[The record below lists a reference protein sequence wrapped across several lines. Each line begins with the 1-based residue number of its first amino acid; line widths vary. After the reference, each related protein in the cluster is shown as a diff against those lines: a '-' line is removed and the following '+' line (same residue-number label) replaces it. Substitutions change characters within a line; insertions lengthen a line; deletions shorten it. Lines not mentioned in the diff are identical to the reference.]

1 MPDPRFETL
10 NIRLPS
16 SSYAVHLGRG
26 LLGDQALWSEILPA
40 GNTLIVT
47 DQTVS
52 SLYLNTLADTLGARQ
67 PDVLV
72 LPEGESQKSFE
83 TWRGIIDRLVETG
96 ALRDAT
102 LVALGGGVVG
112 DLTGFAAATYMRGI
126 QFIQVP
132 TTLLAQVD
140 ASVGGKTGI
149 NHPGGKNLVG
159 SFHQPS
165 SVIIDTDTLETL
177 PDKAF
182 GAGMAEVIKYGAIRD
197 APFFSWLE
205 THHAQILAR
214 EPQAIASMIARSVRN
229 KAEVVSEDEKES
241 GIRAILNFGH
251 SFAHALETLTGY
263 SRYFHGEAVS
273 VGMVIATT
281 LSEQRGICPAG
292 RAARIRDLLHSFGL
306 PVEWPAEVLPRDA
319 CTAMARDKKALST
332 GLRLILLEEIG
343 QAVIDQGSEM
353 RDIVRA
359 IESETERA
367 P

>member
-1 MPDPRFETL
+1 MPDPRYETV
-10 NIRLPS
+10 NIRLPRR
-16 SSYAVHLGRG
+16 SYPVHLGPG
-26 LLGDQALWSEILPA
+26 LLSEKALWSQILPP
-40 GNTLIVT
+40 GKVLIVS
-47 DQTVS
+47 DETVS
-52 SLYLNTLADTLGARQ
+52 SLYLDSLMDAVSERR
-67 PDVLV
+67 PDVVL

-83 TWRGIIDRLVETG
+83 TWRAIIDRLVESG

-126 QFIQVP
+126 RFVQVP

-149 NHPGGKNLVG
+149 NHPGGKNLLG

-165 SVIIDTDTLETL
+165 SVIIDTDTLESL
-177 PDKAF
+177 PERAF

-205 THHAQILAR
+205 SHHDQVLAR
-214 EPQAIASMIARSVRN
+214 DPEAISPMIARSVRN
-229 KAEVVSEDEKES
+229 KAEVVSEDEKEN

-251 SFAHALETLTGY
+251 SFAHALEALTGY

-273 VGMVIATT
+273 VGMVIATA
-281 LSEQRGICPAG
+281 LSEQREICPSG
-292 RAARIRDLLHSFGL
+292 RVSRVRDLLRSYGL
-306 PVEWPAEVLPRDA
+306 PLEWPADISPDDA
-319 CTAMARDKKALST
+319 WNAMALDKKALST
-332 GLRLILLEEIG
+332 GLRLILLEDIG
-343 QAVIDQGSEM
+343 KAVIDQGSEM

-359 IESETERA
+359 IESHMDRA